1 MMLGRRKKS
10 VGYFFVGV
18 EEKFKLK
25 DVRNIWTKFTGKK
38 EKEENEKKKKI
49 NKKM

>member
-1 MMLGRRKKS
+1 MMLG
-10 VGYFFVGV
+10 
-18 EEKFKLK
+18 KFHL
-25 DVRNIWTKFTGKK
+25 DVRRREKKLRHKEHLNKITGKK